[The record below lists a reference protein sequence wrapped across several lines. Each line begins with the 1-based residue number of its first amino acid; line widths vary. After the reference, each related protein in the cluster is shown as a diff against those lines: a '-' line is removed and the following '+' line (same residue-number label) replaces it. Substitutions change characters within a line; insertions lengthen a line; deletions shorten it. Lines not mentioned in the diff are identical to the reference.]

1 MISTTLTSSRLLSAR
16 SEEIQKL
23 AGDIDEFVYEYD
35 TYEYKDVVEDR
46 EDNISS
52 IIRSL
57 ECDKGLGE
65 RCYLSGIIREDDP
78 NEDTTKK
85 AVALLNRIYAV
96 LNITNMEVQSL

>member
-1 MISTTLTSSRLLSAR
+1 MISTTLTSSRSLSAR

-46 EDNISS
+46 EDNIAS

-57 ECDKGLGE
+57 ECDGLGE
-65 RCYLSGIIREDDP
+65 RCYLSGIIHEDDP
-78 NEDTTKK
+78 NEETTKE
-85 AVALLNRIYAV
+85 AAALLNRIYAV

>member
-1 MISTTLTSSRLLSAR
+1 MISTTLTSSRSLSAR
-16 SEEIQKL
+16 SEIQKL

-46 EDNISS
+46 EDNIAS

-57 ECDKGLGE
+57 ECDQGLGE
-65 RCYLSGIIREDDP
+65 RCYLSGIIHEDDP
-78 NEDTTKK
+78 NEEFTKK
-85 AVALLNRIYAV
+85 AADLLDRIYAV